1 MHIFKY
7 IENVYLHTYSH
18 AVTYARTHTHTR
30 TRTHTHTRTRTH
42 ASVHIIHPCIHT
54 HGPVQTVEIINFLF
68 EYFSS
73 K

>member
-18 AVTYARTHTHTR
+18 AVTYA
-30 TRTHTHTRTRTH
+30 RTHTHTRTRTH